1 MGETLRRRI
10 RQNRFDTPFQEAGL
24 NLMVASNHVREECE
38 RAAAG
43 VGITLPQYNVLRIL
57 RGVHPQGHPRC
68 EIAARMLDR
77 APDVT
82 RLIDRLEEK
91 GFVERRREGSDRRQS
106 ITRITEKGLGLL
118 RQADP
123 AVRGVFDRIEQRL
136 SPAECETLSRICE
149 LIYGG
154 D

>member
-1 MGETLRRRI
+1 MGEILRRRI
-10 RQNRFDTPFQEAGL
+10 RQNRFETPFQEAGL

-38 RAAAG
+38 RAAATF
-43 VGITLPQYNVLRIL
+43 GITLPQYNVLRIL
-57 RGVHPQGHPRC
+57 RGVHPAGHPRC

-91 GFVERRREGSDRRQS
+91 ELVERSRAGADRRQS

-118 RQADP
+118 READP

-136 SPAECETLSRICE
+136 SSEDCAALSRICE
-149 LIYGG
+149 VIYGG